1 MYNTETLYNYAK
13 QIDYSLNSDT
23 SNNIDDRVLKVCQ
36 QAEKNFLENK
46 KSIKEIE
53 SMKKSTEIK
62 KTKASNTCNN
72 FNFPKNEYSDLRLI
86 DNFVKSDYVI
96 NNKSSSQGDKIFED
110 KFNRKNENIEQY
122 YAVPNTIKSIEI
134 EKMDKYQNTNLTS
147 KEFPDNKMEFKN
159 QNYTDKDKYK
169 LPFKHKHLK
178 SGRKCVKCE
187 ITKKY
192 IIFLNIHRMDNH
204 FDDKSNIKN
213 KFNIN
218 YDINKLLL
226 ESKTLMKK
234 LNFKKAYE
242 NLKLPISQGL
252 SHADVYYLF
261 GEICRI
267 LKKLEESEVYLLQCL
282 KFEHHSPF
290 VFYSLGLL
298 YQEIEQYK
306 YSVSF
311 FKHFICLIQTSDA
324 FYQLAKSYFGLNKSL
339 KSAIYITKA
348 INLNKNVYEYYK
360 FRSEL
365 YDSMGFKELARDD
378 KKIANKLNNII

>member
-1 MYNTETLYNYAK
+1 
-13 QIDYSLNSDT
+13 
-23 SNNIDDRVLKVCQ
+23 
-36 QAEKNFLENK
+36 
-46 KSIKEIE
+46 
-53 SMKKSTEIK
+53 
-62 KTKASNTCNN
+62 
-72 FNFPKNEYSDLRLI
+72 
-86 DNFVKSDYVI
+86 
-96 NNKSSSQGDKIFED
+96 
-110 KFNRKNENIEQY
+110 
-122 YAVPNTIKSIEI
+122 
-134 EKMDKYQNTNLTS
+134 
-147 KEFPDNKMEFKN
+147 
-159 QNYTDKDKYK
+159 
-169 LPFKHKHLK
+169 
-178 SGRKCVKCE
+178 
-187 ITKKY
+187 
-192 IIFLNIHRMDNH
+192 MDNN
-204 FDDKSNIKN
+204 FDDKTYIKN
-213 KFNIN
+213 IFNIN

-267 LKKLEESEVYLLQCL
+267 LKKLEEAETYLLQCL

-311 FKHFICLIQTSDA
+311 FKHFTCLIQTSDA

-348 INLNKNVYEYYK
+348 INLNANVYEFYK